1 MMKAR
6 VAAFLLAALTGCG
19 STGMDTAAKPHSQ
32 PVAGK
37 ALPFAPPPPSM
48 PEEGAVCAADMKQC
62 ADGSTV
68 IRNATQDCAFDR
80 CPDASN
86 K

>member
-1 MMKAR
+1 MMKAL
-6 VAAFLLAALTGCG
+6 AAALLLAALTAC
-19 STGMDTAAKPHSQ
+19 SPTGMDTAAKPHPQS
-32 PVAGK
+32 VSGK

-48 PEEGAVCAADMKQC
+48 PEEGAVCAADVKQC

-68 IRNATQDCAFDR
+68 SRNATQDCAFDR
-80 CPDASN
+80 CPGESN